1 MLQNVLLSLYRSLSR
16 HLLYAALNVLGL
28 AAGIA
33 VFLVLVL
40 VVQYERGF
48 DRWIPDAEN
57 IYRLDTTWSL
67 AGRTPQEA
75 ADTTFVAFD
84 LLRSDFPVIQA
95 GARMMERTEPV
106 SVDRIIDSEDVTY
119 VDPNFL
125 NVLELPLLLGS
136 RDRALSSAA
145 SLVITEGVALKYFGT
160 AQAVGRTMTVD
171 YEGARAPS
179 TVTAVLRDLPP
190 DSTLHIRMLTPFTG
204 VVRQDTRA
212 FHKWGSSSGSTY
224 LRFRSKA
231 DADSVKAGLRD
242 FVARRAAGSGDDQE
256 GTNPQD
262 HLALSLVALPDA
274 HFHDVSVDAPKPGVD
289 RRIIYSLGA
298 VGVLALVTAV
308 INYVN
313 LATAR
318 SGLRAREVA
327 LRKVM
332 GATRSMLL
340 LQFLGEAIVLVA
352 LAALIGL
359 ALTELAVPVVNALGG
374 WSVRIRYGEVLPLL
388 AILVVLVGV
397 VAGLYPAM
405 LLAAYQPA
413 QVLASAR
420 TPAGGRLGTRLRN
433 LLVLLQ
439 FASAICFA
447 ICTLVIDEQASFLR
461 NADRGF
467 DRDGLIIVESFASAE
482 LMPRQGVI
490 LDALRRVPGV
500 LSVTASDR
508 EPDSNNTGSTSV
520 WRPGQPGRSP
530 SLVYE
535 NTGRDYF
542 ATYGI
547 HLIAGRLLD
556 QVHRTDDDDLAK
568 GATTGVV
575 INKAAVAVLGF
586 RDPEA
591 AIGQDIF
598 VSSRT
603 APDKHVIVGV
613 VQDVRFMS
621 PREPVAAQFYVYGSK
636 AIEDAY
642 AAVRFHGV
650 SRAEVMRGLQAA
662 WRSAVPDN
670 PFVAKTADERL
681 AEFYRPDQ
689 QRATLF
695 SAGAALAVGIAC
707 VGLYGLASF
716 NTARRTR
723 EIGIRKTLGASTRD
737 VLLLLVGQFI
747 QPVLLANL
755 IAWPVAWA
763 IMRDWLSGFN
773 SRVALLA
780 RHFHRGDH
788 AAALAISVLTILG
801 QAIRVARAEPARAL
815 RYE

>member
-1 MLQNVLLSLYRSLSR
+1 MLSNVLLSLYRSLSR

-28 AAGIA
+28 AAGVA
-33 VFLVLVL
+33 VFLVLLL

-48 DRWIPDAEN
+48 DRWVPDAGHV
-57 IYRLDTTWSL
+57 YRLDTTWTM
-67 AGRTPQEA
+67 AGRARQEA
-75 ADTTFVAFD
+75 ADTTFVALD
-84 LLRSDFPVIQA
+84 LLRSDFPSIQA
-95 GARMMERTEPV
+95 GTRLMERTEPV
-106 SVDRIIDSEDVTY
+106 SVDRVIDSEDVTY
-119 VDPNFL
+119 VDPN
-125 NVLELPLLLGS
+125 VLDVLDLPLLSG
-136 RDRALSSAA
+136 DREHALSSAGSVVVTRSIA
-145 SLVITEGVALKYFGT
+145 EKYFGT
-160 AQAVGRTMTVD
+160 ARAVGRTLAIS
-171 YEGARAPS
+171 YEGAKTLL
-179 TVTAVLRDLPP
+179 TVTAVLRDLPQ
-190 DSTLHIRMLTPFTG
+190 DTTLHIEMLTPFTET
-204 VVRQDTRA
+204 VRQDTRA
-212 FHKWGSSSGSTY
+212 FHKWGSSSGTTY
-224 LRFRSKA
+224 LRFRSTA
-231 DADSVKAGLRD
+231 DAQAVSASLRD
-242 FVARRAAGSGDDQE
+242 FVARRAAGAGNNQE
-256 GTNPQD
+256 GTKPED

-274 HFHDVSVDAPKPGVD
+274 HFHDVSVDAEKPGVD
-289 RRIIYSLGA
+289 RRIVYSLGA
-298 VGVLALVTAV
+298 VGVLALLTAV

-327 LRKVM
+327 LRKVL
-332 GATRSMLL
+332 GATRTMLMA
-340 LQFLGEAIVLVA
+340 QFLGEAVVLVA
-352 LAALIGL
+352 LSALIGL
-359 ALTELAVPVVNALGG
+359 ALAELAIPVVNALGG
-374 WSVRIRYGEVLPLL
+374 WSVRIEYGQVLPLL
-388 AILVVLVGV
+388 AALVVLVGIA
-397 VAGLYPAM
+397 AGLYPAM

-420 TPAGGRLGTRLRN
+420 TPAGGRMGTRLRQ

-447 ICTLVIDEQASFLR
+447 ICTLVIDEQAAFLR

-467 DRDGLIIVESFASAE
+467 DRDGLIIVGSLASAE
-482 LMPRQGVI
+482 LMPRQAVI

-500 LSVTASDR
+500 VSATVSDR
-508 EPDSNNTGSTSV
+508 EPDSDSTGSTSV
-520 WRPGQPGRSP
+520 WRPGLPGRSP

-547 HLIAGRLLD
+547 RLIAGRLLD
-556 QVHRTDDDDLAK
+556 EAHRTDDDDLAH

-575 INKAAVAVLGF
+575 INRTAVSVLGF
-586 RDPEA
+586 RNPQA
-591 AIGQDIF
+591 AIGQTIL
-598 VSSRT
+598 VSSNG

-636 AIEDAY
+636 AIEGAN
-642 AAVRFHGV
+642 AAIRFHGV
-650 SRAEVMRGLQAA
+650 PRAQVMQGLQAA
-662 WRSAVPDN
+662 WRGVAPGN

-689 QRATLF
+689 QRAALF
-695 SAGAALAVGIAC
+695 SAGAALAIAIAC

-723 EIGIRKTLGASTRD
+723 EIGIRKTLGASTGD

-747 QPVLLANL
+747 RPVLLANL

-763 IMRDWLSGFN
+763 VMRDWLSGFDA
-773 SRVALLA
+773 RVALSPFL
-780 RHFHRGDH
+780 FV
-788 AAALAISVLTILG
+788 AATLIALAIAVTTILG